1 MGEINSYKDLL
12 IWQKGMQIAELTY
25 SLAFDF
31 PNDEIYSLTNQ
42 VKRSSVSVP
51 SNIAEDFGRN
61 STLSYMNFIKISR
74 GSLYELETHLILAKR
89 LNFVANV
96 ALYDSIINLITEEGK
111 MINTLLNK
119 LKSK

>member
-1 MGEINSYKDLL
+1 MGEINSYKELL
-12 IWQKGMQIAELTY
+12 IWQKGMQIAKLTY
-25 SLAFDF
+25 SLASDF

-42 VKRSSVSVP
+42 VKRSCVSVP
-51 SNIAEDFGRN
+51 SNIAEGYGRN

-74 GSLYELETHLILAKR
+74 GSLYELETQLILAKR
-89 LNFVANV
+89 LNFIANDP
-96 ALYDSIINLITEEGK
+96 LYDSIINLIAEEGK

>member
-1 MGEINSYKDLL
+1 MGEINSYKELL

-25 SLAFDF
+25 SLASDF

-42 VKRSSVSVP
+42 VKRSCVSVP
-51 SNIAEDFGRN
+51 SNIAEGYGRS

-74 GSLYELETHLILAKR
+74 GSLYELETQLILAKR
-89 LNFVANV
+89 LNFIANDT
-96 ALYDSIINLITEEGK
+96 LYDSIISLIAEEGK

>member
-1 MGEINSYKDLL
+1 MGEINSYKEVL

-25 SLAFDF
+25 SLASDF

-42 VKRSSVSVP
+42 VKRSCVSVP
-51 SNIAEDFGRN
+51 SNIAEGYGRS

-74 GSLYELETHLILAKR
+74 GSLYELETQLILAKR
-89 LNFVANV
+89 LNFIANDT
-96 ALYDSIINLITEEGK
+96 LYDSIISLIAEEGK